1 MVCEQVNHAMF
12 AGSRRTLERLR
23 GMKPAPRPEL
33 ATAFETA
40 GNAPAQVLVLPTSDN
55 RRVIEEMIPTL
66 PEEIGGGPVTAITRG
81 LIWATMALEMKPAV
95 SCRIVIQ
102 SQDAEAAQALKG
114 VFDRVVGEAG
124 KQMAKLT
131 RTDNLELDKL
141 LAALRPTVRRD
152 RLTLDIDAQSL
163 ATTISR
169 ALAPPLEQARLRSRR
184 AASASTLKQLMAG
197 IYMYAADHKNQ
208 LPKNLQALVD
218 GKYISP
224 KQLISPLQPDREDAY
239 VYIRP
244 AAPLNKVD
252 PQSLILYEAFDTW
265 GEGTNVAFGDGHVE
279 FVGDKAKFD
288 AMLAKARQ
296 AAAESKPAPPARP

>member
-1 MVCEQVNHAMF
+1 
-12 AGSRRTLERLR
+12 
-23 GMKPAPRPEL
+23 
-33 ATAFETA
+33 
-40 GNAPAQVLVLPTSDN
+40 
-55 RRVIEEMIPTL
+55 
-66 PEEIGGGPVTAITRG
+66 
-81 LIWATMALEMKPAV
+81 
-95 SCRIVIQ
+95 
-102 SQDAEAAQALKG
+102 
-114 VFDRVVGEAG
+114 
-124 KQMAKLT
+124 
-131 RTDNLELDKL
+131 
-141 LAALRPTVRRD
+141 
-152 RLTLDIDAQSL
+152 
-163 ATTISR
+163 
-169 ALAPPLEQARLRSRR
+169 
-184 AASASTLKQLMAG
+184 MAG